1 MRGISRTDG
10 WSAFQ
15 MPAFGEGLFCPCTE
29 VSLTICWMPLSW
41 SARMASALPSPET
54 LGVTALIV
62 A

>member
-1 MRGISRTDG
+1 
-10 WSAFQ
+10 
-15 MPAFGEGLFCPCTE
+15 MPAFGDGLFSPGSE

-41 SARMASALPSPET
+41 IARMASALPSPEM